1 MPKTGHFTAFSEGLD
16 QGGQCKMTA
25 TITQFEEFVSIR
37 GKEPMTKI
45 LFKEL
50 SYKIIGAAMEV
61 HRILGPGFLEAVY
74 EAALAHELTLQGI
87 PFERQKELPVY
98 YKGQL
103 VGHYVADFV
112 IDGQIILELKAVS
125 ALTKAHEAQAHN
137 YLAATG
143 LSLAILLN
151 CGADSLQ
158 QKRIVR

>member
-1 MPKTGHFTAFSEGLD
+1 
-16 QGGQCKMTA
+16 
-25 TITQFEEFVSIR
+25 
-37 GKEPMTKI
+37 MTKI

-74 EAALAHELTLQGI
+74 EGALAHELTLRGI
-87 PFERQKELPVY
+87 PFERQRELPVY

-137 YLAATG
+137 YLAATC
-143 LSLAILLN
+143 LRLAILLN
-151 CGADSLQ
+151 FGAESLQ

>member
-1 MPKTGHFTAFSEGLD
+1 
-16 QGGQCKMTA
+16 
-25 TITQFEEFVSIR
+25 
-37 GKEPMTKI
+37 MTKI

-61 HRILGPGFLEAVY
+61 HRILGTGFLEAVY
-74 EAALAHELTLQGI
+74 EAALAHELTLRGI
-87 PFERQKELPVY
+87 PFERQQRLPVT
-98 YKGQL
+98 YKGHP

-125 ALTKAHEAQAHN
+125 SLTKMHEAQGHN

-143 LSLAILLN
+143 LRLAILLN
-151 CGADSLQ
+151 FGAESLQ